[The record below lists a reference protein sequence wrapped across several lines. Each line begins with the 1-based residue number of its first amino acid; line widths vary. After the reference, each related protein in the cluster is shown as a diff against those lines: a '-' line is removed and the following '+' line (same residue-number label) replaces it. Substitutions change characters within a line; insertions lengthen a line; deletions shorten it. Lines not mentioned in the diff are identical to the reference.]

1 MEQYLQV
8 LYGVDAPWRP
18 SVYGIFISH
27 YNPTFVTQS
36 ALTLLTQ
43 RILTYKI
50 AAMNIDAWC
59 GTEFTMPV
67 LHLRMFLNS
76 YRAYIFSL
84 KWYFSISITKGQ
96 VCTKQPRRLRPQ
108 CGPISHPPKP
118 RTLNMTQSALTWSSP
133 GSTKTSPPSWVALRL
148 HVPLS

>member
-50 AAMNIDAWC
+50 AAMNIDA
-59 GTEFTMPV
+59 
-67 LHLRMFLNS
+67 
-76 YRAYIFSL
+76 
-84 KWYFSISITKGQ
+84 
-96 VCTKQPRRLRPQ
+96 
-108 CGPISHPPKP
+108 
-118 RTLNMTQSALTWSSP
+118 
-133 GSTKTSPPSWVALRL
+133 
-148 HVPLS
+148 